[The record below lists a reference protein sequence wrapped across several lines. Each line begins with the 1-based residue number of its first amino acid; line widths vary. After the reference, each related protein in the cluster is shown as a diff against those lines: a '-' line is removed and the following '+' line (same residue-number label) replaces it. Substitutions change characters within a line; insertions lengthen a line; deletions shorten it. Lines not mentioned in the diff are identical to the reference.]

1 MNISMSEVKDIY
13 LEKLQDIEDAVVH
26 GVDHYMKLPLW
37 IKIAAAVIIVLL
49 LAVILTVF
57 KKHDAPSGE
66 YLQKISQLDSTIK
79 YQQKTIDGL
88 QAGQAMRDSVIID
101 QLSRIGTNKA
111 TQTKI
116 IHQYE
121 QIPNHVNSLDKSGL
135 RSEITNY

>member
-1 MNISMSEVKDIY
+1 MSETKDIY
-13 LEKLQDIEDAVVH
+13 LKELQDIKDAVVH
-26 GVDHYMKLPLW
+26 GVNHYMKFPTW
-37 IKIAAAVIIVLL
+37 MKVSAAIVLVL
-49 LAVILTVF
+49 LIVLFITVF

-79 YQQKTIDGL
+79 YQQKTIDAL

>member
-1 MNISMSEVKDIY
+1 MGMPVTLKDIHD
-13 LEKLQDIEDAVVH
+13 KLQGIEDAVVH
-26 GVDHYMKLPLW
+26 GVDHYVKLPTW
-37 IKIAAAVIIVLL
+37 IKIFAGIVLVL
-49 LAVILTVF
+49 VIALFITVF

-79 YQQKTIDGL
+79 YKQKTIDAL